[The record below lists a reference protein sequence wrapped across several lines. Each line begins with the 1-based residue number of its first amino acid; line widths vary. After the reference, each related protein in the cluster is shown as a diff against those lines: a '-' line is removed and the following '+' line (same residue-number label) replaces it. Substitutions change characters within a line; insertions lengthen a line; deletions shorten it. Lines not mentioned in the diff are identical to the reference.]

1 VKSKVY
7 YNDFDL
13 HACDWMQGL
22 MDHELIAKGTIDN
35 RSIKN
40 VQTDDVRGFDRV
52 HFFAGIAG
60 WEYALQ
66 LAGWPDD
73 RPVWTGSCPCQSYSS
88 AGKRK
93 GNDDE
98 RDLWPDFFNLIREC
112 RPATVFGEQVANAI
126 RFGWIDRLQA
136 DMEGEGYA
144 VGFAV
149 LGAHSAGRDHIR
161 QRLFWVADAASG
173 RARQNQRWLREERG
187 HGSISDGMA
196 DAGHGERRRAGERGP
211 GRTSQGKRDEKS
223 VDDQRCGVIG
233 RLADASSRTSER
245 RTGRLLAAEAGIS
258 PADGPEHGNRVER
271 LANGGEDCRLAIP
284 NGRHECDGQLQRS
297 GEQRFESEDGGTG
310 ERMGNA
316 IGIGQERRTDGRIL
330 FSKRR
335 EAAERPARFPSGDY
349 DYIPC
354 RDGKTRRVESGL
366 EPLVD
371 GLPFRLAD
379 GRTREGVSRQKV
391 LHGIGNAIVPQAA
404 VSFVRAFLE
413 SENSEI

>member
-1 VKSKVY
+1 MKSKVY

-22 MDHELIAKGTIDN
+22 MEAGLIAKGTIDN

-40 VQTDDVRGFDRV
+40 VLPDDVRGFERV

-98 RDLWPDFFNLIREC
+98 RDLWPDYFNLIREC

-196 DAGHGERRRAGERGP
+196 DAGGQREFQSRGIMPAVTNGRAAREDVG
-211 GRTSQGKRDEKS
+211 
-223 VDDQRCGVIG
+223 IG
-233 RLADASSRTSER
+233 
-245 RTGRLLAAEAGIS
+245 GIS
-258 PADGPEHGNRVER
+258 GRM
-271 LANGGEDCRLAIP
+271 AIP

-297 GEQRFESEDGGTG
+297 GEQRFEPEDGGTG
-310 ERMGNA
+310 ERMGDS

-354 RDGKTRRVESGL
+354 RDGKTRRVESGI

-371 GLPFRLAD
+371 GIPFRLAD
-379 GRTREGVSRQKV
+379 GRTRENVSRQKV
-391 LHGIGNAIVPQAA
+391 LHGIGNAIVPQVAA
-404 VSFVRAFLE
+404 AFIRSFLE

>member
-1 VKSKVY
+1 
-7 YNDFDL
+7 
-13 HACDWMQGL
+13 MQGL
-22 MDHELIAKGTIDN
+22 MDHELIARGTIDN

-40 VQTDDVRGFDRV
+40 VQADDIRGFGRV

-73 RPVWTGSCPCQSYSS
+73 RLVWTGSCPCQSYSS

-136 DMEGEGYA
+136 DLEGIGYA
-144 VGFAV
+144 VGYAV

-161 QRLFWVADAASG
+161 QRLFWVADAGSKRKLESRCIMPAVADG
-173 RARQNQRWLREERG
+173 RTTREDVG
-187 HGSISDGMA
+187 IGGVFDGMA
-196 DAGHGERRRAGERGP
+196 DAGHGERWRTCEREP
-211 GRTSQGKRDEKS
+211 GGQSQAKRDQKS
-223 VDDQRCGVIG
+223 IDDQRG
-233 RLADASSRTSER
+233 
-245 RTGRLLAAEAGIS
+245 GIPS
-258 PADGPEHGNRVER
+258 GMAV
-271 LANGGEDCRLAIP
+271 P

-297 GEQRFESEDGGTG
+297 GEQRFEPEDGGTG
-310 ERMGNA
+310 ERVGDS

-371 GLPFRLAD
+371 GISFRLAD
-379 GRTREGVSRQKV
+379 GRTRENVSRQKV
-391 LHGIGNAIVPQAA
+391 LHGIGNAIVPQVAA
-404 VSFVRAFLE
+404 SFIRSFLE